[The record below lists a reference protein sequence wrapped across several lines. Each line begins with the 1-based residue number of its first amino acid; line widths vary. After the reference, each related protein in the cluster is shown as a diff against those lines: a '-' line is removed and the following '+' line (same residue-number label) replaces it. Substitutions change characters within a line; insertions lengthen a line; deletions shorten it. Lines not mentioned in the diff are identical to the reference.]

1 MKPQTYIY
9 KQTTANNIP
18 IIQMAEG
25 TIITTSQVD
34 NDVTHSESYDN
45 VSIVDMVTNTRS
57 SSF

>member
-34 NDVTHSESYDN
+34 NDVTHS
-45 VSIVDMVTNTRS
+45 
-57 SSF
+57 